1 MTASEVLVEFLQ
13 WWGVAFLLGWAGF
26 WLTLRRDVR
35 LQAAGY
41 LLCGFAAGWFCRGP
55 L

>member
-1 MTASEVLVEFLQ
+1 VTASEVLVEFLQ

-26 WLTLRRDVR
+26 WLTL
-35 LQAAGY
+35 GY